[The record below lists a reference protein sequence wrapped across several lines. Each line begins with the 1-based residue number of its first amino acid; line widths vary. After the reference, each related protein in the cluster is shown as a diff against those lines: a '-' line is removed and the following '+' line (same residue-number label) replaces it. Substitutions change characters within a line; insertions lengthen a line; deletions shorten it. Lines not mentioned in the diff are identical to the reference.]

1 MKQYIIVCLA
11 LLCLSLRT
19 FSQESQKKIEITG
32 TVLDNNNE
40 PLIGVNV
47 TIKNMPGLG
56 SITDI
61 NGKYRIKTEPYS
73 HLIFSYVGFKTQEVL
88 VKTKPPS
95 ISR

>member
-61 NGKYRIKTEPYS
+61 NGDRKS
-73 HLIFSYVGFKTQEVL
+73 VV
-88 VKTKPPS
+88 
-95 ISR
+95 